1 MFGHFY
7 SHLSWCGDFLDYGIA
22 TKEVNIDVSSKIQF
36 ISLFFF
42 STESYDL
49 ACHPNSLP
57 VWQAK
62 CTIIRE
68 TKVYKAK
75 TMV

>member
-1 MFGHFY
+1 MSDALEEHDGKV
-7 SHLSWCGDFLDYGIA
+7 SIGG
-22 TKEVNIDVSSKIQF
+22 KNINNLRF
-36 ISLFFF
+36 A
-42 STESYDL
+42 YDIDAL
-49 ACHPNSLP
+49 